1 MTSHMLFDL
10 PDHDTLYQALLDR
23 DATFDGQAFV
33 GVATTGVF
41 CRLTCPARKPK
52 AENCTFFTSIG
63 ACIAA
68 GFRPCKRCRP
78 LTPEAGADP
87 AIVTLLAALE
97 ARPEHRWREEDI
109 TALGFDLSTIR
120 RAFKRQFGMTFL
132 EMARQRRLRD
142 GFVTMSQGGRVIDA
156 QLDAGFESASAF
168 RAAFA
173 RLLGRAPGAL
183 HRDPI
188 LMADWIETPLG
199 DMIAVSSP
207 TELHLLEFI
216 ERRALKTELS
226 KLDRM
231 VKGRIGVGSSEIG
244 ALVKTQLGAFF
255 DGSSA
260 DFTVPLALHGS
271 PFARQ
276 VWNALRRIPAGE
288 TRTYAQIAQS
298 IGRPEATRA
307 VAGANGANQ
316 IALVIPC
323 HRVLGADGSLTG
335 YGGGLWRKQKL
346 IEIERQFRLSTSEGQ
361 TR

>member
-1 MTSHMLFDL
+1 MSVIMFFDL
-10 PDHDTLYQALLDR
+10 PDHDTLYQALLAR
-23 DATFDGQAFV
+23 DPAFDGQAFV

-52 AENCTFFTSIG
+52 PENCSFYPSIG

-68 GFRPCKRCRP
+68 GFRACKRCHP
-78 LTPEAGADP
+78 LAPEAGADP
-87 AIVTLLAALE
+87 AIIALLAALDS
-97 ARPEHRWREEDI
+97 RPGHRWREEDI
-109 TALGFDLSTIR
+109 VKLGFDVSTVR
-120 RAFKRQFGMTFL
+120 RAFKRQFGITFL

-156 QLDAGFESASAF
+156 QIDAGFDSSSAF
-168 RAAFA
+168 RTAFA
-173 RLLGRAPGAL
+173 RLIGRAPGAL

-188 LMADWIETPLG
+188 LMADWVQTPLG
-199 DMIAVSSP
+199 DMIAVSSR

-216 ERRALKTELS
+216 ERKALSAELS

-231 VKGRIGVGSSEIG
+231 VKGRIGVGPNEIG
-244 ALVKTQLGAFF
+244 EQIKAQLGAFF
-255 DGSSA
+255 DGTCA
-260 DFTVPLALHGS
+260 DFTVTLALHGS
-271 PFARQ
+271 AFARQ
-276 VWNALRRIPAGE
+276 VWDALRGIPAGE

-346 IEIERQFRLSTSEGQ
+346 IEIERQFLTPAAKGRTG
-361 TR
+361 